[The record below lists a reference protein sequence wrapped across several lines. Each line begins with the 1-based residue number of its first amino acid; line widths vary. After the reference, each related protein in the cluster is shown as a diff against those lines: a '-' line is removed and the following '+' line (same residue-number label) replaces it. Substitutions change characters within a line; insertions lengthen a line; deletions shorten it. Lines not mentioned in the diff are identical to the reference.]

1 MSCAVAVLPGS
12 LVAEGIAVPE
22 HIFSPIGGPPAAQSL
37 RQAASTALEL
47 PRCHI
52 LCIEDDEGQLQL
64 LGRQV
69 EAQVSGRAVVHL
81 HRSGAVALQW
91 LADLQRSG
99 ESIAMV
105 LAGDVVTSSQPGQW
119 SQPGQRGLDFL
130 TEVHRHLPQ
139 AAKVLLTT
147 AACSAALGEVFSRG
161 AAQAGLSHL
170 LLKPVAEPQLRLM
183 VESLLLTHALQHTQE
198 QLVGTLRE
206 QQRELDVLNLNL
218 ESRIRERT
226 MALEEANRRLSQLA
240 VTDGLTG
247 LYNHRYLQEHLVL
260 EVERS
265 LRTGIPLGMLMVDVD
280 HFRLYNNRFG
290 HQTGDDVLRRVA
302 RLIGEHRRVNDV
314 VARYG
319 GEEFALLLINA
330 DHRVAANIAERL
342 RARVCAEPFPQTG
355 EMPGGMLTISVGVAS
370 CPTDATTAASLISAA
385 DRALFRAKHAG
396 RNQVRICGEPL
407 SLQSPGLPVPSSE
420 LGPTANTDFG
430 VVAPATSGLGG
441 ADDALADSCAGSGL
455 QTGKSLTSGS

>member
-1 MSCAVAVLPGS
+1 MSCALAVLPGR
-12 LVAEGIAVPE
+12 LAAEGIAVPD
-22 HIFSPIGGPPAAQSL
+22 HIFTPIHGPPAAQSL
-37 RQAASTALEL
+37 GQTASTGLGL
-47 PRCHI
+47 PLCHI
-52 LCIEDDEGQLQL
+52 LCVEDDEGQLLL
-64 LGRQV
+64 LGRQI

-81 HRSGAVALQW
+81 LRSGAVALQR
-91 LADLQRSG
+91 LVELQRAS

-105 LAGDVVTSSQPGQW
+105 LVGDVATSSQPGQW

-130 TEVHRHLPQ
+130 TEVHRRLPQ
-139 AAKVLLTT
+139 AAKVLLI
-147 AACSAALGEVFSRG
+147 ASVSSSALGEVFSRG
-161 AAQAGLSHL
+161 AQSGLSHL

-183 VESLLLTHALQHTQE
+183 VESLLLTHALQQTQE

-407 SLQSPGLPVPSSE
+407 LLQSPGLPLPSSE
-420 LGPTANTDFG
+420 LSPTVSTDSG
-430 VVAPATSGLGG
+430 VVAAATSSLGG

>member
-22 HIFSPIGGPPAAQSL
+22 HIFSPILGPPAAQSL
-37 RQAASTALEL
+37 RQATSTALEL

-119 SQPGQRGLDFL
+119 SQPGLDFL

-147 AACSAALGEVFSRG
+147 AASSAALGEVFSRG

-420 LGPTANTDFG
+420 LGPTASTDFG